1 VVFSESLDGQSHGS
15 MSKQDE
21 GKTKQRKKLRER
33 KERSR
38 LWHKEARNK
47 KESSTTPTPWDK
59 QSDLSVTWDL
69 TL

>member
-38 LWHKEARNK
+38 L
-47 KESSTTPTPWDK
+47 
-59 QSDLSVTWDL
+59 
-69 TL
+69 